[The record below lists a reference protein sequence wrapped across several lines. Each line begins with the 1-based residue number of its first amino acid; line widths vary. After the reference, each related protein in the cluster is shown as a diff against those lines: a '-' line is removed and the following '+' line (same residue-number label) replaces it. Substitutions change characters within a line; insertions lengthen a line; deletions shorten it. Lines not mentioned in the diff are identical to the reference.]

1 MIGNA
6 RNLLDGQLL
15 ECDICIAGA
24 GAAGITL
31 AHELSGS
38 KLRVIVLE
46 SGGLNFD
53 AEIQSLYQ
61 ANLNNPYY
69 NDPEASRLRFFGGS
83 TNHWTGNCGP
93 LEPIDFEVRPWLA
106 HSGWP
111 FSYAH
116 LVPFYEKAQIYCQL
130 AAFRYDLDYWTKQR
144 GLKPLP
150 LDTEIVT
157 AGFAQPSPPTRF
169 GEVYR
174 SDIGS
179 SENVQVYLNANLID
193 INLHPDGSHV
203 QTVLAGQLDAKRF
216 QIKAK
221 IFVLALG
228 GMENPRLLLNC
239 DKVHAAGIGNQH
251 DLVGRYFMDH
261 PVVSAATFLLAG
273 PSINLDLYREAPPV
287 KGASGETPVAYA
299 YLKLSDAML
308 RQHGLNNIRA
318 PIIPASRL
326 SASDGVESIHILGS
340 TLGAGE
346 WPDDLGGHIGN
357 IVRDFDMVIE
367 KFSRKTFNTKL
378 FDSADDTNFMYSDVM
393 IEQRPEASNRITLSS
408 ERDRLGMRKAA
419 IEWKLADA
427 DKENLQRCL
436 EIMAKEFGR
445 AGLGRLRIDGERGG
459 RTYGEL
465 LSYGDHHMG
474 TTRAH
479 VNPRQGVVDGNLK
492 VHGVENLYLAGS
504 SVFPTGG
511 HVPPTLTIVALAI
524 RMAQHLRQQLERV

>member
-15 ECDICIAGA
+15 ECDICIEGA

-31 AHELSGS
+31 ARELSGG

-53 AEIQSLYQ
+53 EEIQSLYQ
-61 ANLNNPYY
+61 ASVTNQFY

-93 LEPIDFEVRPWLA
+93 LEAIDFEVRPWLP

-111 FSYAH
+111 FSYGD
-116 LVPFYEKAQIYCQL
+116 LLPFYEKAQSYCQL
-130 AAFRYDLDYWTKQR
+130 ASFRYDLDFWTKQR

-150 LDTEIVT
+150 LDPGIVT

-179 SENVQVYLNANLID
+179 SENVQVYLNANIID
-193 INLHPDGSHV
+193 INLHPDGSNV

-216 QIKAK
+216 LIKAK
-221 IFVLALG
+221 MFVLALG
-228 GMENPRLLLNC
+228 GIENPRLLLNC
-239 DKVHAAGIGNQH
+239 DKVHTTGIGNQH

-261 PVVSAATFLLAG
+261 PVVSAATFFLTD
-273 PSINLDLYREAPPV
+273 PSIDLGLYHPGPAITGP
-287 KGASGETPVAYA
+287 SGETPVAYA
-299 YLKLSDAML
+299 YLKLSDSML

-318 PIIPASRL
+318 PIIRTSRL
-326 SASDGVESIHILGS
+326 NASDGVESFHILNRA
-340 TLGAGE
+340 LGAAE
-346 WPDDLGGHIGN
+346 WPDDLGGHIGK
-357 IVRDFDMVIE
+357 IVRDIDMVIE
-367 KFSRKTFNTKL
+367 GISRKAFNTKL
-378 FDSADDTNFMYSDVM
+378 FDSANDMHFLYSDTM
-393 IEQRPEASNRITLSS
+393 IEQRPEPSNRITLSS
-408 ERDRLGMRKAA
+408 ERDRLGMRKGV
-419 IEWKLADA
+419 IEWNLADA
-427 DKENLQRCL
+427 DKDNLRRCL
-436 EIMAKEFGR
+436 EIIAREFGR
-445 AGLGRLRIDGERGG
+445 SGLGRVRIAGEQAG
-459 RTYGEL
+459 RTFGEL

-479 VNPRQGVVDGNLK
+479 LNPRHGVVDGNLK
-492 VHGVENLYLAGS
+492 VHGVGNLYLAGS

-524 RMAQHLRQQLERV
+524 RMAQHLRQQLERP

>member
-6 RNLLDGQLL
+6 RNLLNGQLL

-31 AHELSGS
+31 ARELSGS
-38 KLRVIVLE
+38 KHQVIVLE
-46 SGGLNFD
+46 SGGLDFD
-53 AEIQSLYQ
+53 EEIQSLYQ
-61 ANLNNPYY
+61 ASVSDPYY
-69 NDPEASRLRFFGGS
+69 HDPETSRLRFFGGS
-83 TNHWTGNCGP
+83 TNHWGGNCGP
-93 LEPIDFEVRPWLA
+93 LDPIDFEPRPWLA

-116 LVPFYEKAQIYCQL
+116 LVPFYEKAQSYCQL
-130 AAFRYDLDYWTKQR
+130 ATFNYELDYWTKQR
-144 GLKPLP
+144 GHKPLAMDP
-150 LDTEIVT
+150 EIVT

-174 SDIGS
+174 NDIGGS
-179 SENVQVYLNANLID
+179 KNVQVYLHANLID

-203 QTVLAGQLDAKRF
+203 QTVLVGQLDAKRF
-216 QIKAK
+216 QVKAK
-221 IFVLALG
+221 MFVLALG

-239 DKVHAAGIGNQH
+239 DKVQAAGIGNQH

-261 PVVSAATFLLAG
+261 PVVSAATFFLTS
-273 PSINLDLYREAPPV
+273 PSTDLSLYKSEPP
-287 KGASGETPVAYA
+287 ATRALRETPVAYA

-318 PIIPASRL
+318 PILPTSRL
-326 SASDGVESIHILGS
+326 SASDGIESFHILNRALS
-340 TLGAGE
+340 AGK
-346 WPDDLGGHIGN
+346 WPGNLGGHIGN

-367 KFSRKTFNTKL
+367 GVSRRTFGTKL
-378 FDSADDTNFMYSDVM
+378 FDSADDMNFLYSDIM
-393 IEQRPEASNRITLSS
+393 IEQRPEPSNRIALSP

-419 IEWKLADA
+419 IVWKLADA
-427 DKENLQRCL
+427 DKDNLQRCL
-436 EIMAKEFGR
+436 EIMAREFGR
-445 AGLGRLRIDGERGG
+445 AELGRLRIEGEHEG
-459 RTYGEL
+459 RTFGEM

-479 VNPRQGVVDGNLK
+479 LDPRHGVVDANLK
-492 VHGVENLYLAGS
+492 VHGVENLYVAGS

-524 RMAQHLRQQLERV
+524 RMAQHLRQQLERA